1 MGALQLQSN
10 GDGAAEGLLPDPG
23 YVEVDPTGRYGRVR
37 SIVFVF
43 VFISPLAFL
52 FLLARLLLP
61 LVDMLRRV
69 VWSIVVLILINL
81 ASLLCSEPPTDWTA
95 VQRDSRQGVLK
106 DCVRSSI
113 IAIVVDSQS

>member
-43 VFISPLAFL
+43 VLISPLAFL

-61 LVDMLRRV
+61 LVDMLRRG
-69 VWSIVVLILINL
+69 L
-81 ASLLCSEPPTDWTA
+81 
-95 VQRDSRQGVLK
+95 
-106 DCVRSSI
+106 
-113 IAIVVDSQS
+113 VVDRGTNKSCFYPLFRTTD

>member
-1 MGALQLQSN
+1 VLVEEARKRMMGALQLQSN

-43 VFISPLAFL
+43 LSPLAFL

-61 LVDMLRRV
+61 LVV
-69 VWSIVVLILINL
+69 S
-81 ASLLCSEPPTDWTA
+81 C
-95 VQRDSRQGVLK
+95 G
-106 DCVRSSI
+106 RSWY
-113 IAIVVDSQS
+113 